1 MNFELLYPLALFA
14 LVSSIT
20 PGPNNLMLMSSGVN
34 FGLRATMPHMF
45 GVAIGF
51 TLMILGVGL
60 GVTQLFQ
67 FYPDAFLVLR
77 VVCGVY
83 LVYLAWKIATSASR
97 VKSTEKASPL
107 TFMQAAL
114 FQWVNPKA
122 WAMAITATSI
132 YAADTTLASVLFVA
146 IVFGTVN
153 LPCIGVWVGMGHHLA
168 GFLNNI
174 KRLRIF
180 NVAMAVLLIASVLP
194 ALLRGQ
200 G

>member
-97 VKSTEKASPL
+97 VKSTEKTSPL